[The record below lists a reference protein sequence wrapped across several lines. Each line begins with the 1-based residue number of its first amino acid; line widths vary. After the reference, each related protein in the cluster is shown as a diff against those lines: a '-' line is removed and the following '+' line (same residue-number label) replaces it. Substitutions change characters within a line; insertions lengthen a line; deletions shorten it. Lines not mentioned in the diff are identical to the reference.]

1 MESLK
6 KVLSSIKP
14 LEQEWVEKGHNRLN
28 ALAMPPGALG
38 DINFIAAQLCGIQ
51 RTIEPVTDKKVIALC
66 AADHGVVNQGVSNYP
81 QITSAIVRTALNGG
95 AAINAFCEQTGAE
108 LKVIDCGLVNSP
120 QSEELMDLSIA
131 DGTSDFS
138 QGPAMREE
146 QCLKALDNG
155 IRYGEYLSRH
165 YDVVGLG
172 EMGIGNTTSASAL
185 TAAFLSLSA
194 EEVTGPGTGV
204 TGEALAKKIA
214 VVQKALSINLPDKN
228 NPLDVLQKVGGFEIV
243 TMTGLILGLAS
254 SQTAIVIDGF
264 ITTAAALA
272 AQSFNENSMDYC
284 FAGHLGAE
292 PGHVL
297 ALNQLKLK
305 PIVKMN
311 MRLGEG
317 TGAAL
322 AMNTLQ
328 AASLVMKGMMTLD
341 QALEQ

>member
-6 KVLSSIKP
+6 KVLSSIRP
-14 LEQEWVEKGHNRLN
+14 LDQEWVEKGNNRLN

-38 DINFIAAQLCGIQ
+38 DINLIAAQLCGIQ

-81 QITSAIVRTALNGG
+81 QITSAIVKTALNGG
-95 AAINAFCEQTGAE
+95 AAINAFCKQSGAE

-185 TAAFLSLSA
+185 TAAFLSLTA
-194 EEVTGPGTGV
+194 EEVTGAGTGV

-214 VVQKALSINLPDKN
+214 VVQKGLAINLPDKN

-254 SQTAIVIDGF
+254 SQTVIVIDGF

-297 ALNQLKLK
+297 ALNQLQLK
-305 PIVKMN
+305 PIMKMN

-328 AASLVMKGMMTLD
+328 AASLVMNGMMTLD